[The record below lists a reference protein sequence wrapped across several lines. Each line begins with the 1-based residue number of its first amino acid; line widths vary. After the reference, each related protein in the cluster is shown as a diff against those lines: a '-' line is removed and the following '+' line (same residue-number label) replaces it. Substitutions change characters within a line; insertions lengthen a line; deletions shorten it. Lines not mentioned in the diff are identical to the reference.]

1 VPTLQQFVAE
11 ITPENRYRTE
21 RKAPAFRRGGGS
33 KRNSLAELRSRQRG
47 SGVVH
52 QKGVPMEA
60 PDLMPLPP
68 VVSYTGMPGEKILI
82 VDDERLVRW
91 SLRQK
96 CEEWG
101 YEVFE
106 AAGGELGLRLAQH
119 ESPDLVLLDVR
130 MPDLNGIQ
138 VLERLRK
145 NEDAGAVIMITAD
158 PTLDDV
164 KSALKLGAYDFVGK
178 PLDFEELRVT
188 IQNALEATRLRGEVQ
203 SLRGEV
209 RRRTG
214 YHDVVGVSPK
224 MTELMN
230 FVQKVAASEATTILI
245 QGESG
250 TGKDLVA
257 KAIHYESARQNGPF
271 VAINCSAIPETLME
285 AELFGHEKGAF
296 TDAKQMKKGLFETA
310 NGGTLFL
317 DEIGELSPLLQAKL
331 LRVLEDQ
338 VIRRVGGVRDM
349 QVDVRV
355 VAASNRDLEKA
366 VREGHFRQDLYY
378 RLAIIAIFIPPLR
391 EHTEDILPLVD
402 FFINL
407 YNRKFKKSVRGI
419 SPETRR
425 LLLAHNWPG
434 NVRELK
440 NSIERAM
447 ILEEESVLRP
457 NYLPFAVGAAARSG
471 LTAFEHTSAAPDSS
485 GKTLANGRVLPRLY
499 IPEEGTSLEEVERAM
514 VELALRQANNNQ
526 THAARLLDISRDA
539 LRYKLKKFELV
550 PAGDEEATNFIP
562 SENTAG

>member
-1 VPTLQQFVAE
+1 MST
-11 ITPENRYRTE
+11 
-21 RKAPAFRRGGGS
+21 
-33 KRNSLAELRSRQRG
+33 
-47 SGVVH
+47 
-52 QKGVPMEA
+52 
-60 PDLMPLPP
+60 
-68 VVSYTGMPGEKILI
+68 EKILV
-82 VDDERLVRW
+82 VDDERLIRW

-101 YEVFE
+101 YDVIE
-106 AAGGELGLRLAQH
+106 AAAGEPALRLAQN
-119 ESPDLVLLDVR
+119 ESPDLILLDVR
-130 MPDLNGIQ
+130 LPDLDGMQ
-138 VLERLRK
+138 VLEQLK
-145 NEDAGAVIMITAD
+145 KSNNASAVIMITAA
-158 PTLDDV
+158 PQLDDV
-164 KSALKLGAYDFVGK
+164 KHALKLGAYDFVGK
-178 PLDFEELRVT
+178 PLNFDELHIT
-188 IQNALEATRLRGEVQ
+188 IQNALEATRLRTEVQ

-209 RRRTG
+209 RKRTG
-214 YHDVVGVSPK
+214 YHDVVAVSAK

-230 FVQKVAASEATTILI
+230 FVQKVATSEATTILI

-257 KAIHYESARQNGPF
+257 KTIHYESTRQNGPF

-338 VIRRVGGVRDM
+338 VIRRVGGVRDL

-355 VAASNRDLEKA
+355 VAASNRDLERA

-391 EHTEDILPLVD
+391 ERQEDILPLVD
-402 FFINL
+402 FFIGW

-425 LLLAHNWPG
+425 LLLSHTWPG

-440 NSIERAM
+440 NCIERAM
-447 ILEEESVLRP
+447 ILEDEFVLRP
-457 NYLPFAVGAAARSG
+457 IYMPFAVGEAARSG
-471 LTAFEHTSAAPDSS
+471 LTAFEQASDG
-485 GKTLANGRVLPRLY
+485 GKLLADGRMLPHLY

-514 VELALRQANNNQ
+514 VELAMRQANGNQ
-526 THAARLLDISRDA
+526 SHAARLLDISRDA
-539 LRYKLKKFELV
+539 LRYKLKKFELMEAEDEDA
-550 PAGDEEATNFIP
+550 PDLMAG
-562 SENTAG
+562 AG

>member
-1 VPTLQQFVAE
+1 M
-11 ITPENRYRTE
+11 
-21 RKAPAFRRGGGS
+21 PA
-33 KRNSLAELRSRQRG
+33 
-47 SGVVH
+47 
-52 QKGVPMEA
+52 
-60 PDLMPLPP
+60 
-68 VVSYTGMPGEKILI
+68 EKILV

-101 YEVFE
+101 YQVIE
-106 AAGGELGLRLAQH
+106 APSGEPGLRLAQH

-130 MPDLNGIQ
+130 MPDINGIQ
-138 VLERLRK
+138 VLEQIK
-145 NEDAGAVIMITAD
+145 KAPDAPPVIMITAD
-158 PTLDDV
+158 PQLDDV
-164 KSALKLGAYDFVGK
+164 KTALKLGAYDFIGK

-188 IQNALEATRLRGEVQ
+188 IHNALEANRLRTEVQ

-209 RRRTG
+209 RRHTG
-214 YHDVVGVSPK
+214 YHDFVAVSSK
-224 MTELMN
+224 SAELMS
-230 FVQKVAASEATTILI
+230 FVEKVAASEATTILI

-257 KAIHYESARQNGPF
+257 KTIHYESSRQNKPF

-310 NGGTLFL
+310 DGGTLFL

-338 VIRRVGGVRDM
+338 VIRRIGGVRDM
-349 QVDVRV
+349 QVNVRV
-355 VAASNRDLEKA
+355 IAASNRDLEKA
-366 VREGHFRQDLYY
+366 VREGQFRQDLYY

-391 EHTEDILPLVD
+391 DRKEDILPLVD
-402 FFINL
+402 FFIER
-407 YNRKFKKSVRGI
+407 YNRRFKKSIRGVTD
-419 SPETRR
+419 ETRH
-425 LLLAHNWPG
+425 LILAHNWPG

-447 ILEEESVLRP
+447 ILEDEAVLRP
-457 NYLPFAVGAAARSG
+457 VYMPFAVGEAARSG
-471 LTAFEHTSAAPDSS
+471 LTAFEASSAS
-485 GKTLANGRVLPRLY
+485 GGDGGGKQLANGRVLPRLY

-514 VELALRQANNNQ
+514 VELAMRQANGNQ

-550 PAGDEEATNFIP
+550 TGGDEEAADSVT
-562 SENTAG
+562 SEKPAGR

>member
-1 VPTLQQFVAE
+1 M
-11 ITPENRYRTE
+11 
-21 RKAPAFRRGGGS
+21 PA
-33 KRNSLAELRSRQRG
+33 
-47 SGVVH
+47 
-52 QKGVPMEA
+52 
-60 PDLMPLPP
+60 
-68 VVSYTGMPGEKILI
+68 EKILI

-91 SLRQK
+91 TLRQK

-101 YEVFE
+101 YDVIE
-106 AAGGELGLRLAQH
+106 AAAGEPGLRLAQH
-119 ESPDLVLLDVR
+119 ESPDLIVLDVR
-130 MPDLNGIQ
+130 MPDLTGIQ
-138 VLERLRK
+138 VLDQLK
-145 NEDAGAVIMITAD
+145 KTGDTTAVILITAD
-158 PTLDDV
+158 PQLDDV
-164 KSALKLGAYDFVGK
+164 KHALKMGAYDFVGK
-178 PLDFEELRVT
+178 PIDFEELHVT
-188 IQNALEATRLRGEVQ
+188 IQNALEATRLRTEVQ

-214 YHDVVGVSPK
+214 YHDVVAVAAK
-224 MTELMN
+224 MRELMT
-230 FVQKVAASEATTILI
+230 FVQKVATSEATTILI

-257 KAIHYESARQNGPF
+257 KTIHYESSRQNGPF

-338 VIRRVGGVRDM
+338 VIRRVGGVRDL

-366 VREGHFRQDLYY
+366 VRDGHFRQDLYY

-391 EHTEDILPLVD
+391 DRPEDVLPLVD
-402 FFINL
+402 FFIDW
-407 YNRKFKKSVRGI
+407 YNRKFKKSVCGI

-425 LLLAHNWPG
+425 LLQAHNWPG

-440 NSIERAM
+440 NCIERAM
-447 ILEEESVLRP
+447 ILEDEAILRP
-457 NYLPFAVGAAARSG
+457 VYMPFAVGEAARGG
-471 LTAFEHTSAAPDSS
+471 LTAFEHSS
-485 GKTLANGRVLPRLY
+485 MAIESGGKHLADGRVLPRLY

-514 VELALRQANNNQ
+514 VELAMRQANGNQ

-539 LRYKLKKFELV
+539 LRYKLKKFELLL
-550 PAGDEEATNFIP
+550 AEDEDAPDLMASGT
-562 SENTAG
+562 